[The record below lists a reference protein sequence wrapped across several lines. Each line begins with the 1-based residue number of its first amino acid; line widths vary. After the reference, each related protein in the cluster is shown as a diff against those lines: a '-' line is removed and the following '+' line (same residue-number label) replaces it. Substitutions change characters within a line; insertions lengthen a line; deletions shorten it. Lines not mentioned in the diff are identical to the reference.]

1 MSQAADLVTL
11 SWCLAEIRL
20 ALNRAELLLEQQL
33 SGDPQDLAPLRSARA
48 HLHQAHGALLV
59 VDIDGV
65 SIVTRE
71 CESLIDA
78 IDSQAIGLSAE
89 AVSALT
95 LAFRACV
102 EYLEDLI
109 SGVAAQPLY
118 LFPYLKSVLKARAA
132 ERIHPADL
140 FFPDLTIQLPPVS
153 RDESAISEQKLAK
166 ATGGFEAGLLAF
178 LREPDSPRGVEQMFS
193 AVSVLERSRHASA
206 NRNYWRL
213 VLAFFDGLR
222 TGALTNDV
230 YSKRL
235 LARVNLQ
242 FRQTIERGGP
252 IADRLFKDTLFS
264 LAYAKQGSPIIK
276 HVQKVYQ
283 LDGAV
288 PADFETPRFGRHDVR
303 LIREARDALAKAKIA
318 WDKVMRGTTGE
329 MAATSHALDAFRTAV
344 DQMPGSGMKSL
355 AQALVATRRHLA
367 EKPDAISDKSLEPL
381 TLELATAILFA
392 EQVLEQGGRAGDEYD
407 PQAQEM
413 ADRLESGMGGGAAKL
428 GDVPPWLR
436 AFSRAA
442 QERLT
447 MTTFVAETLSNLRSV
462 EKDLDAY
469 FRDPSVKDSVAG
481 TLRQLKQV
489 SGAMMLLG
497 HSDAAAAADIVS
509 ERVAGFEQAQ
519 ELPGK
524 SEFENVASS
533 LGALGFFVEGLL
545 QPERHGGR
553 FTLNRE
559 TGEFIAQLGVTGAHR
574 RSSSRSAQAEAKAQA
589 QAQADP
595 APSAAVG
602 TSLVGDLTAQQS
614 AVTQELPFPAL
625 IGLAPE
631 QVSDD
636 QFAEAATINFESAS
650 KANARRTETLMAS
663 LSQAP
668 QDAAVRSE
676 LKQSLEQVRDDAMLH
691 DDGEL
696 KRKAA
701 AVLELLADASDQ
713 SMVEL
718 SDSVAHILAAGQAP
732 PLAPTVLPRD
742 ELSVDTELLEIFM
755 AEAQELL
762 EAIANSLV
770 SLRKAPA
777 EQEHLTTIRRGF
789 HTLKGSSRMVGL
801 NTFGEAGWAMEQVMN
816 LWLSDEQPGND
827 ALFDLIATSCGYFT
841 AWVTTL
847 AIDPSSAIDPSA
859 IVAAAGQ
866 MRANGLHSLAPYVA
880 SDASLSD
887 EVNAAAAAAA
897 FNQAFDAHAG
907 DPEQEETIV
916 ALAIDS
922 FTDADFAMPGDTDTD
937 AKRIEVDDELVT
949 PVLSVLD
956 EPPIADSALTGL
968 TSDAAPDMT
977 VNVDDFGVQMDQ
989 AIAAMSESVPIVAT
1003 PAVAAPAV
1011 TTAAV
1016 TTAAVPG
1023 AEVTHSDSVTI
1034 GERQVSR
1041 PLYTIF
1047 LGEADDLIA
1056 VLLADCEQWQNN
1068 RTRSI
1073 DEPVVRAAH
1082 SLKGSSALVGLTD
1095 VHQLAKQLESI
1106 YHQLNAQAQTLEQQ
1120 QSDVIVHATQ
1130 AIQSMLHQFAAG
1142 REPTPEPHA
1151 IEALTILEATLS
1163 REREQTTV
1171 VTRITGYDRPLLDQ
1185 AIATAVAEHEHDTI
1199 AIAPMVA
1206 DSVAMISDELD
1217 ADLLPIFI
1225 EEAEDYM
1232 PQIGA
1237 DLRRW
1242 AQAPSDL
1249 TPAHNLM
1256 RALHT
1261 IKGSARMAGA
1271 MKLGQHVHE
1280 METRVESLLVMQ
1292 NVPLSMI
1299 EALTGDHDQ
1308 SVALFEAI
1316 KDPAKFAPV
1325 APAAGTV
1332 VTVATAN
1339 LAVPAANVATAAT
1352 SVPAVQLVRVRAD
1365 VLDRLVNE
1373 AGEVSIARSRL
1384 DNELSSLRQS
1394 LSDLTENVNRL
1405 RTQLREIEIQ
1415 AESQIQTQIAH
1426 QKDLDRS
1433 FDPLE
1438 FDRFTRFQ
1446 ELARMLAESVND
1458 VATVQQNA
1466 TRNLDTAS
1474 QDLLRQGQVLRDLQ
1488 QNLMRVRMVQFGT
1501 ISDRMYRVVRQAAKD
1516 ADKRVNLDLRGA
1528 SSEIDRSVLERMA
1541 GPIEHLLRN
1550 SVAHGIEARSAR
1562 AAAGK
1567 ADSGEIRVEIRQEG
1581 NEIVMSFADDGAGLD
1596 LAKIKARAIKQGLIG
1611 DDAQLTGAEAAE
1623 LIFSPGFSTA
1633 EKVTELSGR
1642 GVGMDVVRAET
1653 NTLGGRIDID
1663 TVTGKGTTFTVH
1675 LPVTLAVAQVV
1686 LVTAGNQRFAIP
1698 SSSVEQVIQMKP
1710 QALAQAYEAKSV
1722 PWQSSKLPLIFL
1734 GSLVDMADQS
1744 PQSQHYSPVVVVR
1757 SGNQR
1762 LALHVDTISR
1772 NQEVVVKNVGPQ
1784 VARIRG
1790 VAGATVLGDGEIVL
1804 IINPV
1809 VIAQG
1814 VGNVFDGGVLH
1825 RRVIVPEA
1833 PQTPLTVM
1841 VVDDSVTVRKVT
1853 QRLLA
1858 RERYEVLLAKDGVD
1872 ALRQMQD
1879 VLPDVMLV
1887 DIEMPRMDGFD
1898 LTRHIRADE
1907 RFRHIPIIMITSR
1920 TADKHRNYAMSL
1932 GVNVYLGKPYV
1943 EDELLGHVARFVK
1956 RAAGTKTATND
1967 AKALTLS

>member
-1 MSQAADLVTL
+1 
-11 SWCLAEIRL
+11 
-20 ALNRAELLLEQQL
+20 
-33 SGDPQDLAPLRSARA
+33 
-48 HLHQAHGALLV
+48 
-59 VDIDGV
+59 
-65 SIVTRE
+65 
-71 CESLIDA
+71 
-78 IDSQAIGLSAE
+78 
-89 AVSALT
+89 
-95 LAFRACV
+95 
-102 EYLEDLI
+102 
-109 SGVAAQPLY
+109 
-118 LFPYLKSVLKARAA
+118 
-132 ERIHPADL
+132 
-140 FFPDLTIQLPPVS
+140 
-153 RDESAISEQKLAK
+153 
-166 ATGGFEAGLLAF
+166 
-178 LREPDSPRGVEQMFS
+178 
-193 AVSVLERSRHASA
+193 
-206 NRNYWRL
+206 
-213 VLAFFDGLR
+213 
-222 TGALTNDV
+222 
-230 YSKRL
+230 
-235 LARVNLQ
+235 
-242 FRQTIERGGP
+242 
-252 IADRLFKDTLFS
+252 
-264 LAYAKQGSPIIK
+264 
-276 HVQKVYQ
+276 
-283 LDGAV
+283 
-288 PADFETPRFGRHDVR
+288 
-303 LIREARDALAKAKIA
+303 
-318 WDKVMRGTTGE
+318 
-329 MAATSHALDAFRTAV
+329 
-344 DQMPGSGMKSL
+344 
-355 AQALVATRRHLA
+355 
-367 EKPDAISDKSLEPL
+367 
-381 TLELATAILFA
+381 
-392 EQVLEQGGRAGDEYD
+392 
-407 PQAQEM
+407 
-413 ADRLESGMGGGAAKL
+413 
-428 GDVPPWLR
+428 
-436 AFSRAA
+436 
-442 QERLT
+442 
-447 MTTFVAETLSNLRSV
+447 MTT
-462 EKDLDAY
+462 
-469 FRDPSVKDSVAG
+469 P
-481 TLRQLKQV
+481 
-489 SGAMMLLG
+489 
-497 HSDAAAAADIVS
+497 
-509 ERVAGFEQAQ
+509 
-519 ELPGK
+519 
-524 SEFENVASS
+524 
-533 LGALGFFVEGLL
+533 
-545 QPERHGGR
+545 
-553 FTLNRE
+553 
-559 TGEFIAQLGVTGAHR
+559 
-574 RSSSRSAQAEAKAQA
+574 
-589 QAQADP
+589 
-595 APSAAVG
+595 
-602 TSLVGDLTAQQS
+602 
-614 AVTQELPFPAL
+614 
-625 IGLAPE
+625 
-631 QVSDD
+631 
-636 QFAEAATINFESAS
+636 
-650 KANARRTETLMAS
+650 
-663 LSQAP
+663 
-668 QDAAVRSE
+668 
-676 LKQSLEQVRDDAMLH
+676 
-691 DDGEL
+691 
-696 KRKAA
+696 
-701 AVLELLADASDQ
+701 
-713 SMVEL
+713 
-718 SDSVAHILAAGQAP
+718 
-732 PLAPTVLPRD
+732 
-742 ELSVDTELLEIFM
+742 
-755 AEAQELL
+755 
-762 EAIANSLV
+762 
-770 SLRKAPA
+770 
-777 EQEHLTTIRRGF
+777 
-789 HTLKGSSRMVGL
+789 
-801 NTFGEAGWAMEQVMN
+801 
-816 LWLSDEQPGND
+816 
-827 ALFDLIATSCGYFT
+827 
-841 AWVTTL
+841 
-847 AIDPSSAIDPSA
+847 
-859 IVAAAGQ
+859 
-866 MRANGLHSLAPYVA
+866 
-880 SDASLSD
+880 
-887 EVNAAAAAAA
+887 
-897 FNQAFDAHAG
+897 
-907 DPEQEETIV
+907 
-916 ALAIDS
+916 
-922 FTDADFAMPGDTDTD
+922 
-937 AKRIEVDDELVT
+937 
-949 PVLSVLD
+949 
-956 EPPIADSALTGL
+956 
-968 TSDAAPDMT
+968 
-977 VNVDDFGVQMDQ
+977 
-989 AIAAMSESVPIVAT
+989 
-1003 PAVAAPAV
+1003 
-1011 TTAAV
+1011 
-1016 TTAAVPG
+1016 AVPG

-1034 GERQVSR
+1034 GEREVSR
-1041 PLYTIF
+1041 PLYMIF

-1171 VTRITGYDRPLLDQ
+1171 VTSITGYDRPLLDQ

-1261 IKGSARMAGA
+1261 VKGSARMAGA

-1339 LAVPAANVATAAT
+1339 SAVPAANVATAAT
-1352 SVPAVQLVRVRAD
+1352 AVPAVQLVRVRAD

-1956 RAAGTKTATND
+1956 RAVGTKTATID